1 VISGG
6 VASAYHVLLSL
17 AVVIAIVV
25 VAARLLRRSGIK
37 GPGAGL
43 RVLDR
48 TGLSREASV
57 AVLEVDGRRLVVG
70 VTSHGVS
77 LLTDLTEGPRTAPP
91 LAPSAEAHAGAGAD
105 AGAGA
110 GADTM
115 ALLADLVPAP
125 RSEVAAQADAGQT
138 SAGRPTQAAGSVLS
152 PATWKQ
158 GVEALRELTARKG

>member
-91 LAPSAEAHAGAGAD
+91 LAPSAEAHAGAD

-138 SAGRPTQAAGSVLS
+138 SAGRPAQAAGSVLS